1 MAEQPKYVTTADGRR
16 ITYTR
21 WKYEE
26 TLRQQNNLANV
37 EQVLTA
43 QATTLANVG
52 ASMAQQEYGGYLRT
66 IIPNLLDT
74 YGNVNAQAAI
84 NYYDQARLE
93 WSKAFGATASRQ
105 VTRSSVAARE
115 KRFAAAK
122 TQGAYRVGT
131 MTAEEFAAKFLPT
144 YKTLEK
150 SEAVI
155 GFAMKVR
162 AKSGHE
168 PSISAMNNAL
178 TREVASY
185 HRDTVLFNSA
195 LDPYASRVQRV
206 AQANACEFCKLMAL
220 GSTSGKVR
228 VSTYA
233 VKFHSKCHCTIQTLW
248 EGEEPIR
255 PDYYDQFEEEYVNA
269 AGQGRSAKETL
280 EQWRQNT
287 KAAAPNA
294 ATPSLGKMFEM
305 QTDDELLAAFKDVFA
320 KQKFAGFTVDPTS
333 ATIQTT
339 GYISVK
345 GKIKGPAGYGVGA
358 VERSFI
364 KSKNGIEVQHYLLD
378 LYADAKGKGFGTAF
392 SKWSEDWYK
401 QNDVK
406 RIKLTAGLQ
415 DGAYTWAKAGYVWDA
430 KPNLV
435 YKRLANIVDGEIPIP
450 GLDELAAKE
459 LKIRLNKLSY
469 RMGTLDFTDPDYP
482 QPFEIANM
490 EGPEINGKS
499 FGRWLLKET
508 QWSGRKDL

>member
-269 AGQGRSAKETL
+269 AGEGRSAKETL
-280 EQWRQNT
+280 EQWRKNT
-287 KAAAPNA
+287 KAKP
-294 ATPSLGKMFEM
+294 
-305 QTDDELLAAFKDVFA
+305 V
-320 KQKFAGFTVDPTS
+320 S
-333 ATIQTT
+333 A
-339 GYISVK
+339 
-345 GKIKGPAGYGVGA
+345 
-358 VERSFI
+358 
-364 KSKNGIEVQHYLLD
+364 
-378 LYADAKGKGFGTAF
+378 
-392 SKWSEDWYK
+392 
-401 QNDVK
+401 
-406 RIKLTAGLQ
+406 
-415 DGAYTWAKAGYVWDA
+415 
-430 KPNLV
+430 LV
-435 YKRLANIVDGEIPIP
+435 
-450 GLDELAAKE
+450 AKE
-459 LKIRLNKLSY
+459 LDLSDAKAVESLLTFQNKQGFDLASASPLQKKAIEDYVSTNPKILGHRDINGVLRNAPNRAWTYNPDNPEHVLEIKDKIAGLDQLMQNAPRLNSRL
-469 RMGTLDFTDPDYP
+469 LL
-482 QPFEIANM
+482 IAVLTV
-490 EGPEINGKS
+490 EQCS
-499 FGRWLLKET
+499 QFLRT
-508 QWSGRKDL
+508 

>member
-269 AGQGRSAKETL
+269 AGEGRSAKETL
-280 EQWRQNT
+280 EQWRKNT
-287 KAAAPNA
+287 KATVVEQPKPFKFDAAA
-294 ATPSLGKMFEM
+294 ADANVSFMNFQRRQGFS
-305 QTDDELLAAFKDVFA
+305 QDVFEPEA
-320 KQKFAGFTVDPTS
+320 LLGFREYT
-333 ATIQTT
+333 
-339 GYISVK
+339 K
-345 GKIKGPAGYGVGA
+345 G
-358 VERSFI
+358 
-364 KSKNGIEVQHYLLD
+364 Q
-378 LYADAKGKGFGTAF
+378 
-392 SKWSEDWYK
+392 YK
-401 QNDVK
+401 
-406 RIKLTAGLQ
+406 
-415 DGAYTWAKAGYVWDA
+415 
-430 KPNLV
+430 
-435 YKRLANIVDGEIPIP
+435 
-450 GLDELAAKE
+450 
-459 LKIRLNKLSY
+459 
-469 RMGTLDFTDPDYP
+469 
-482 QPFEIANM
+482 
-490 EGPEINGKS
+490 EINGLLRSPEKFTAALPSEFRSNVLEYNQKNITTLDSLFDKAPPLETAAVVYRQVNGDYQTILESLKPGSTFQDLGYSSTTLNGGWNWLSGGNKLTIEIEAPAGTKGILVDGFREELTPKLIDKS
-499 FGRWLLKET
+499 TRPDRKGEYLEWEYILPRGTTFEIVEPVKDGVLKVRV
-508 QWSGRKDL
+508 QNARR